1 MASDKI
7 HIIKSK
13 KDFLSIIFVLIFV
26 LIFIAKSERTEYFLN
41 LLLTLIGLVF
51 LYQLLWFLTGKVQL
65 KIDIQKLYIK
75 KSIIGLTFEKSYRLD
90 EIENIVLK
98 KDLDANSYWN
108 FGGLLTSDKNPTI
121 IEFMHKDKKVLIGK
135 GCQEFNGQQIINDI
149 KKAK

>member
-75 KSIIGLTFEKSYRLD
+75 KVLLD
-90 EIENIVLK
+90 
-98 KDLDANSYWN
+98 
-108 FGGLLTSDKNPTI
+108 
-121 IEFMHKDKKVLIGK
+121 
-135 GCQEFNGQQIINDI
+135 
-149 KKAK
+149 